1 VKALD
6 EYPTLLFQLSGVSDT
21 TVIVELLDKGDRPIK
36 RVRATN
42 AQAEFFYINPA
53 IYYARAFV
61 DRNGNGVWDTGDYDK
76 DLQAEEMYYYPQKI
90 ECKAKFD
97 VTLSWNLTSTPRTRQ
112 KPTEITKQKP
122 DKEQAKLR
130 NRNADRA
137 RELGIEYV
145 KKVKE

>member
-1 VKALD
+1 MTAQFIIAHVDQNYFSLGSKQTAGFYNI
-6 EYPTLLFQLSGVSDT
+6 EVSDE
-21 TVIVELLDKGDRPIK
+21 VY
-36 RVRATN
+36 N
-42 AQAEFFYINPA
+42 AINTSAQHSDTFTGYP
-53 IYYARAFV
+53 FV